1 MRAIFAA
8 VRSRDAWMTE
18 TPECVVER
26 QRRAR
31 AFLN

>member
-18 TPECVVER
+18 TLESTPNGADR
-26 QRRAR
+26 PAP
-31 AFLN
+31 FLN